1 MQVEWLK
8 TAAKNLEDAYVFL
21 AKENP
26 VVAGEFIKEV
36 YRLTQLLLDSPA
48 LGRPGRVPGTKEL
61 VLPNYPY
68 LIPYRIRGNQVQIL
82 RVFHTRQ
89 APPKQW

>member
-1 MQVEWLK
+1 MRVEWLK

-26 VVAGEFIKEV
+26 VVAGEFINEV

-48 LGRPGRVPGTKEL
+48 LG
-61 VLPNYPY
+61 
-68 LIPYRIRGNQVQIL
+68 
-82 RVFHTRQ
+82 
-89 APPKQW
+89 